1 MTTERDTDPA
11 GETVD
16 AESERRRQG
25 DAAVSGARWLTVA
38 QMFSQMLR
46 AAMNFVLV
54 WFLTKGD
61 YGRVG
66 VAMIVLALVDRLAD
80 MGTGQAV
87 IQREGLDKRTTDA
100 VFGLNT
106 VIGVVLA
113 GLILVFAEPLAVLA
127 GGPEAGSS
135 TPLLRLLALSVLAR
149 SMGIVHIALLRRNLQ
164 FKKAAMVLMISAVV
178 FAGVAVVLAIA
189 DARAWSIVIGS
200 TAASAVSTVLAWS
213 WSAYRPS
220 LRVQPS
226 ALRSVAGFSTSLTAT
241 NFFNY
246 LIQNLDR
253 ALVSRNLG
261 GPALGLYALGVRIL
275 QTPIVMLTQTS
286 NQVLIPVLSRNQDDP
301 AEQRR
306 RFLQATAGV
315 ALAAQ
320 PAMAGLAVVADLFTE
335 VAFSD
340 EWSDAGSII
349 RVMALVGMVSS
360 VVNLASSVYVAN
372 ARTTAQLINSICV
385 GGCLIASYII
395 TSRWSV
401 EAVVLGTGLVLLVT
415 APFVL
420 VVPFRILEM
429 RTSEYLRAILPA
441 AMIAGATAGAAF
453 GGRVGLEA
461 LGAGA
466 VAQLLAAV
474 VAGGLTALAAI
485 VVVKPTGY
493 HEVERI
499 IGLKGRRRARA
510 QG

>member
-11 GETVD
+11 GEMVD
-16 AESERRRQG
+16 AEADRRRQG
-25 DAAVSGARWLTVA
+25 DAAVAGARWLTMA
-38 QMFSQMLR
+38 QMFSQLLR

-106 VIGVVLA
+106 AIGVVLS
-113 GLILVFAEPLAVLA
+113 GLILVFAEPLALLA

-164 FKKAAMVLMISAVV
+164 FKKAALVLMVSAVV

-200 TAASAVSTVLAWS
+200 TAASVVSTLLAWS
-213 WSAYRPS
+213 WSSYRPS

-286 NQVLIPVLSRNQDDP
+286 NQVLIPVLSRNQNDP

-306 RFLQATAGV
+306 RYLQASATV

-320 PAMAGLAVVADLFTE
+320 PAMAGLAVVADLFVE
-335 VAFSD
+335 VAF
-340 EWSDAGSII
+340 
-349 RVMALVGMVSS
+349 
-360 VVNLASSVYVAN
+360 N
-372 ARTTAQLINSICV
+372 
-385 GGCLIASYII
+385 
-395 TSRWSV
+395 
-401 EAVVLGTGLVLLVT
+401 
-415 APFVL
+415 
-420 VVPFRILEM
+420 
-429 RTSEYLRAILPA
+429 
-441 AMIAGATAGAAF
+441 
-453 GGRVGLEA
+453 
-461 LGAGA
+461 
-466 VAQLLAAV
+466 
-474 VAGGLTALAAI
+474 
-485 VVVKPTGY
+485 
-493 HEVERI
+493 
-499 IGLKGRRRARA
+499 
-510 QG
+510 